1 MSSGWL
7 HKFRNQ
13 HMIRF
18 RQISGESVSVITTI
32 TDEWKHCFPT
42 IVNGYNDDDVYNADE
57 TALLFKPMSDRSLVF
72 SKEDCKEGKRSKER
86 HTILLGWNWSRSDT
100 LKPVAIDK
108 TVHIT
113 FADYNR

>member
-7 HKFRNQ
+7 HKFRNRY
-13 HMIRF
+13 MIRF

-32 TDEWKHCFPT
+32 TDEWKHCLPT
-42 IVNGYNDDDVYNADE
+42 IVNGHNDDVMYNADE

-86 HTILLGWNWSRSDT
+86 YAILLCWNWS
-100 LKPVAIDK
+100 KPDKFKPLAIDK